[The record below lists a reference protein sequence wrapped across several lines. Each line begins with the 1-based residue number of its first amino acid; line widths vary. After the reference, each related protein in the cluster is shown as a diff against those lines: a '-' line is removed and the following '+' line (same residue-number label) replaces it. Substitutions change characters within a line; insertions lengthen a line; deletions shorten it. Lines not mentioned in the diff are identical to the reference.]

1 MSTVVLQSL
10 EWDKCFSFGDGNR
23 VELSKEA
30 VTQIIAP
37 NGFGKSSIP
46 LIVEEALYNK
56 NSKGSKKSEIANR
69 LLDGSYNIRFK
80 FQVDED
86 EYVIDTQRKSAS
98 IKIKLSKNG
107 EDISSHTATNTFK
120 QIEELL
126 GMDFKTFQQLIY
138 QSTNSSLAF
147 LTATDTARKKF
158 LVELFGLEQYTQ
170 LFEVFKEASKSLG
183 TEVASLEGRIET
195 INKWLANNSKI
206 DLELREIQ
214 EIPERPDFG
223 TEIGDLNS
231 KLSNIKSHN
240 DAIKKNNLI
249 RKQLEQIDIEE
260 VQFRLKDSAKGYY
273 DEYQDEVGQL
283 KSAKQ
288 AADTV
293 VQKLKGLKDKCPTC
307 LQDIDKDFYD
317 GLLLQNTTNSAQYAD
332 RIRLL
337 EAEIERIKKNN
348 RLFDET
354 QEKLK
359 EWEQLN
365 RMLNPDLKSDLLSA
379 SDIEN
384 ELTVIKNTIAKV
396 DAEIVKATAANNE
409 AMKHNSKINVYLEQN
424 QKFGEE
430 LKETRGQLEVI
441 TDKYKNLEVLKKA
454 FSTNG
459 LIAYKLENL
468 VKDLEEYANEYL
480 AELSDGRFTIEFSL
494 SSDKLNVV
502 LTDDGNEIGVSAL
515 SSGEIARVNIAT
527 LLAIRKLM
535 QGISKSTVNVLFL
548 DEVISVL
555 DEYGRERL
563 VEVLLREEGLN
574 SFLVSHGW
582 QHPLLAKLVIKK
594 KDGIS
599 WIDHG

>member
-10 EWDKCFSFGDGNR
+10 EWDKCFSFGESNR

-69 LLDGSYNIRFK
+69 LLDGSYNIRLK

-86 EYVIDTQRKSAS
+86 EYLIDTQRKNAS

-158 LVELFGLEQYTQ
+158 LIDLFDLSDYTR
-170 LFEVFKEASKSLG
+170 LFEVFKDASKSLG
-183 TEVASLEGRIET
+183 TEVTSLESRIDT

-206 DLELREIQ
+206 DLELKEIE
-214 EIPERPDFG
+214 EIPDRPDFG
-223 TEIGDLNS
+223 SEIGDLNS

-249 RKQLEQIDIEE
+249 RKQLEQIDIEDLRSVSITKE
-260 VQFRLKDSAKGYY
+260 SY
-273 DEYQDEVGQL
+273 DEFQGEIGQL
-283 KSAKQ
+283 KAAKQ
-288 AADTV
+288 SADTV
-293 VQKLKGLKDKCPTC
+293 VQKLKGLEDKCPTC
-307 LQDIDKDFYD
+307 LQDIDKEFYND
-317 GLLLQNTTNSAQYAD
+317 LLTRNSTDSSQYTA
-332 RIRLL
+332 RIKEL

-348 RLFDET
+348 RLFDMT
-354 QEKLK
+354 QEQIK

-365 RMLNPDLKSDLLSA
+365 KMLNPELKSDLLSA

-384 ELTVIKNTIAKV
+384 ELTSIKNMIAKV
-396 DAEIVKATAANNE
+396 DAEIAKATAANNE
-409 AMKHNSKINVYLEQN
+409 AMKHNSKIHVYLEQN
-424 QKFGEE
+424 EKFAEE
-430 LKETRGQLEVI
+430 LKEARGQLEVL

-468 VKDLEEYANEYL
+468 VKDLEEHANEYL

-502 LTDDGNEIGVSAL
+502 LTDEANEIGVSAL
-515 SSGEIARVNIAT
+515 SSGEMARVNIST

-535 QGISKSTVNVLFL
+535 QGISKSTINVLFL

-563 VEVLLREEGLN
+563 VEVLLKEEGLN

-582 QHPLLAKLVIKK
+582 QHPLLGKLLIKK